1 MDKPLNPMDKQLIA
15 ARFAKARNTYTR
27 EARVQQ
33 QVAEKMMQLIKE
45 PYTRFRRVVEFG
57 CGTGSYS
64 RILLHT
70 LQPEALL
77 LNDLCREM
85 EECVKELCDGTTVQ
99 FVPGD
104 AEAIDFPGETDL
116 ITSCS
121 TLQWFN
127 DPGAFFT
134 RCHQALVADGLLA
147 FSTFGA
153 TNMHEIRQLTGHGLD
168 YLSVEELQALLSPGF
183 DILHAEEEVISLPFP
198 TPQAVLKHLKQT
210 GVTGT
215 EKRMWTRSRLQSFCK
230 EYTTRFSDAA
240 GNVSLTY
247 HPIYIIARKK
257 NKIMETKN
265 IYFISGIDTDAGKS
279 YCTAWYAREL
289 MQRGL
294 RVITQKFIQTGN
306 TGHSE
311 DIDLHR
317 RLTGTGYLPEDKE
330 GLTMPEIFSYPCSPH
345 LAARIDKRPIDFGKI
360 ERATRELSHRY
371 DTVLVEGAG
380 GLMVPLTEDFLT
392 IDYIAEKQYPLIF
405 VTSGKLGSIN
415 HTLLS
420 FEAIKNRDIALDTVL
435 YNLYPTVEDKTIQED
450 TMKYIKQY
458 LSKHFPGTKFE
469 VVPEIV

>member
-127 DPGAFFT
+127 DPGAFW
-134 RCHQALVADGLLA
+134 
-147 FSTFGA
+147 
-153 TNMHEIRQLTGHGLD
+153 HGLD

-230 EYTTRFSDAA
+230 EYPTRFSDAA

-257 NKIMETKN
+257 TK
-265 IYFISGIDTDAGKS
+265 
-279 YCTAWYAREL
+279 
-289 MQRGL
+289 
-294 RVITQKFIQTGN
+294 
-306 TGHSE
+306 
-311 DIDLHR
+311 
-317 RLTGTGYLPEDKE
+317 
-330 GLTMPEIFSYPCSPH
+330 
-345 LAARIDKRPIDFGKI
+345 
-360 ERATRELSHRY
+360 
-371 DTVLVEGAG
+371 
-380 GLMVPLTEDFLT
+380 
-392 IDYIAEKQYPLIF
+392 
-405 VTSGKLGSIN
+405 
-415 HTLLS
+415 
-420 FEAIKNRDIALDTVL
+420 
-435 YNLYPTVEDKTIQED
+435 
-450 TMKYIKQY
+450 
-458 LSKHFPGTKFE
+458 
-469 VVPEIV
+469 